1 MDSRPQH
8 LPPGLEVE
16 GLLGSGRRSVVWTAR
31 YRGEPAVL
39 KCYREAFV
47 RKYRERYGL
56 DIARFEFSR
65 NEAFRA
71 VPGLARFAARPL
83 ALTGQDGVGPPGFV
97 QERIDGVPLVEL
109 ARREGGLP
117 RSVLEAGDLI
127 VARAEAAGLH
137 DLDLY
142 YENILLRRCD
152 GEWLPALHDFNLVP
166 QHRYPPNP
174 FLAFAYRSG
183 LRRKSHRD
191 YRCIRQWRTVSAAC
205 AAR

>member
-1 MDSRPQH
+1 M
-8 LPPGLEVE
+8 
-16 GLLGSGRRSVVWTAR
+16 VWAAT
-31 YRGEPAVL
+31 YRGQAAVL
-39 KCYREAFV
+39 KLYRDAFV
-47 RKYRERYGL
+47 CKYRERFGV

-71 VPGLARFAARPL
+71 VPGLARYAARPL
-83 ALTGQDGVGPPGFV
+83 ALTGQDGAGPAGFV

-109 ARREGGLP
+109 GRREGGLP
-117 RSVLEAGDLI
+117 RSVLEAGDRI

-142 YENILLRRCD
+142 YENVLLRRCD
-152 GEWLPALHDFNLVP
+152 GEWLPALHDFNLLP
-166 QHRYPPNP
+166 QYLYPPNP

-191 YRCIRQWRTVSAAC
+191 YRCIRQWRAFSAAC